1 MGRFQVY
8 KFILVT
14 CRVPMICPAK
24 KILFVLYRA
33 LSQIH
38 MISMFAK
45 FTEDAIKEIII
56 YFYQSLYINCIWNGL

>member
-14 CRVPMICPAK
+14 CRVPMIYP
-24 KILFVLYRA
+24 A
-33 LSQIH
+33 LSQLH